1 MSTRSTIALTTLI
14 TTLVC
19 SLAFMSV
26 LFFGTLD
33 KVIEQKQMQA
43 VQEFIASV
51 ISETQKT
58 NGQTSIKFA
67 DGVTMDIRVTLP
79 QAAPVAPVAPVT
91 E

>member
-1 MSTRSTIALTTLI
+1 
-14 TTLVC
+14 
-19 SLAFMSV
+19 MSV

-33 KVIEQKQMQA
+33 KVIEQKQVEA
-43 VQEFIASV
+43 VQGFIASA
-51 ISETQKT
+51 ISEAQKT

-79 QAAPVAPVAPVT
+79 QAAPVAPIAPVT